1 MEALSS
7 QSSIASVS
15 DKQPSGDTF
24 RFSIIFSI
32 TFLADSYTHLTLT
45 TSVLLIAVLST
56 CLRLP
61 WRSWLPGAEGSS
73 SLLSDVR
80 SAVYTLMS
88 HLT

>member
-1 MEALSS
+1 MEVLSS
-7 QSSIASVS
+7 QSSIASVTN
-15 DKQPSGDTF
+15 KQPSGDVF
-24 RFSIIFSI
+24 RFSIIFWM
-32 TFLADSYTHLTLT
+32 TFLIF
-45 TSVLLIAVLST
+45 LLIAVLST

-80 SAVYTLMS
+80 SAVYRLMS

>member
-7 QSSIASVS
+7 QDSIASVS
-15 DKQPSGDTF
+15 NKQSSGDTL
-24 RFSIIFSI
+24 RFSIIFWI
-32 TFLADSYTHLTLT
+32 TFMMF
-45 TSVLLIAVLST
+45 LLIAVLST

-73 SLLSDVR
+73 SLLGDVR

>member
-7 QSSIASVS
+7 QSAIASVS
-15 DKQPSGDTF
+15 DKQLSRDTF
-24 RFSIIFSI
+24 GFSIIFWI
-32 TFLADSYTHLTLT
+32 TFSLFLF
-45 TSVLLIAVLST
+45 IAVLST
-56 CLRLP
+56 FLRLP

>member
-1 MEALSS
+1 MEAISS

-15 DKQPSGDTF
+15 EKHPSGDTF
-24 RFSIIFSI
+24 RFSIIFWT
-32 TFLADSYTHLTLT
+32 TFLMF
-45 TSVLLIAVLST
+45 LLIAVLST

-61 WRSWLPGAEGSS
+61 WRSWLPGAERSS

-80 SAVYTLMS
+80 AAVYTLMS

>member
-15 DKQPSGDTF
+15 DKQPSGYTS
-24 RFSIIFSI
+24 RFSIIFWTI
-32 TFLADSYTHLTLT
+32 FL
-45 TSVLLIAVLST
+45 VFLLIAVLST

-61 WRSWLPGAEGSS
+61 WRSWLPGAEVSS

>member
-7 QSSIASVS
+7 QNSIASVS
-15 DKQPSGDTF
+15 NKQPNGDTF
-24 RFSIIFSI
+24 RFSIIFWT
-32 TFLADSYTHLTLT
+32 TFIVFLLLA
-45 TSVLLIAVLST
+45 VFST

>member
-7 QSSIASVS
+7 QNSIASVS
-15 DKQPSGDTF
+15 PKQPSKDMY
-24 RFSIIFSI
+24 RFSIIFWM
-32 TFLADSYTHLTLT
+32 TFL
-45 TSVLLIAVLST
+45 VFLLIAVLST

>member
-15 DKQPSGDTF
+15 GKQPSGDTF
-24 RFSIIFSI
+24 RFSIIFWI
-32 TFLADSYTHLTLT
+32 TFL
-45 TSVLLIAVLST
+45 VFLLIAVLST

-61 WRSWLPGAEGSS
+61 WRSWLPGAEVSS

>member
-7 QSSIASVS
+7 QSSIAAVS
-15 DKQPSGDTF
+15 TKQPSTDTF
-24 RFSIIFSI
+24 RFSIIFWL
-32 TFLADSYTHLTLT
+32 TFLVFLS
-45 TSVLLIAVLST
+45 IAVVST

-61 WRSWLPGAEGSS
+61 WRSWFPGAEGSS
-73 SLLSDVR
+73 SLVSDVR